1 MKIIYL
7 IACFILIKETL
18 SGLTITM
25 FILLEFFIMILF
37 LTDLVCDSIGK
48 LCLNGGKYD
57 LIILKKY

>member
-7 IACFILIKETL
+7 IACLILIKETL

-25 FILLEFFIMILF
+25 FILLEFFIMIYF